1 MSDHFS
7 YERED
12 LPDHHRGVRGAGVIV
27 GGLLFAGFLVAGAA
41 ARVFGPA
48 PSEGL
53 EGAIPTDVLRR
64 LRADVEAEWAVRAD
78 AWEWLDRGHGVA
90 RIPVS
95 RAAEISLARGFP
107 TRRDPPRPVT
117 ARILTK

>member
-1 MSDHFS
+1 MSDHT

-12 LPDHHRGVRGAGVIV
+12 LPDHRRGLRGAGVIV
-27 GGLLFAGFLVAGAA
+27 GGLLVAGFLVAGVA

-53 EGAIPTDVLRR
+53 EGAIPTDALRQLR
-64 LRADVEAEWAVRAD
+64 AAVETEWAARADV
-78 AWEWLDRGHGVA
+78 WEWLDRGHGVA

-117 ARILTK
+117 ARLLRQ

>member
-1 MSDHFS
+1 MSDQS

-12 LPDHHRGVRGAGVIV
+12 LPDHRRGLRGAGVIV
-27 GGLLFAGFLVAGAA
+27 GGLLLGGFLVAGIAV
-41 ARVFGPA
+41 RVFGPA

-53 EGAIPTDVLRR
+53 EGAIPTDALRQ
-64 LRADVEAEWAVRAD
+64 LRADVEAEWAARAD
-78 AWEWLDRGHGVA
+78 VWEWLDHRHGVA
-90 RIPVS
+90 RIPVW

-117 ARILTK
+117 ARLFKR